1 MTLEEL
7 LKLLEQAGG
16 SAGPVTAAPATA
28 ASAPAKPAAASG
40 VPGLTPSAGL
50 LSTDLMSIGAGTEF
64 GNLVDPLFGINA
76 GSASSTGGEVGGGV
90 GALIGLLFGPLG
102 SALGGLGGGFLGDLL
117 GGWIGGGI
125 PRSAKSGAI
134 GTALESSGN
143 PLDALIGQ
151 YVGKG
156 VAQGD
161 VLSESGPS
169 SFETDVDR
177 FAAMVEALTGLQAP
191 GVTATGF
198 QHNPTWQNPAMA
210 RAIQG
215 FQLPPGYEF
224 VNDPSKLADVYKDI
238 ASKIGISASN
248 VYGKAGQ
255 RDWTSV
261 VQELISQGALTKY
274 GGPMGAAGAQNT
286 SAGAIPNISLP
297 HPLAQNQPQLT
308 PPPYPV

>member
-1 MTLEEL
+1 MTLQEL
-7 LKLLEQAGG
+7 LKLLEQADG

-28 ASAPAKPAAASG
+28 ASTPATPGAAAG
-40 VPGLTPSAGL
+40 VPGAALGVAGAGL
-50 LSTDLMSIGAGTEF
+50 STATGIPGLGLSLEAIPLLQEISQTFI
-64 GNLVDPLFGINA
+64 DPLFGLNPSPL
-76 GSASSTGGEVGGGV
+76 GF
-90 GALIGLLFGPLG
+90 LGPLG
-102 SALGGLGGGFLGDLL
+102 D
-117 GGWIGGGI
+117 WIAGGI

-169 SFETDVDR
+169 NFETDVSR

-191 GVTATGF
+191 EATATGF
-198 QHNPTWQNPAMA
+198 NHNPTWENPAMA

-238 ASKIGISASN
+238 ASKIGMSASN

-308 PPPYPV
+308 PPPYPL